1 MEKYD
6 SLQSMSNTANVKIFW
21 NHTKQFCRL
30 SRGKKKSWPAAL
42 QLLYWPESL
51 CLSSALWYGPFLW
64 PPHSREL
71 LLFSFFFLNL
81 WTHKEPLLPAQ
92 KTLHLNLIQHTW
104 GEQWLNEMFDG
115 KKNWSVV
122 LLNSEVQNQKYLY
135 KKMPRGEQQSWVCMQ
150 NKKSP

>member
-1 MEKYD
+1 MTLFSQWVTQLMLKSFEITQSNFAD
-6 SLQSMSNTANVKIFW
+6 SPE
-21 NHTKQFCRL
+21 
-30 SRGKKKSWPAAL
+30 GKKSPG
-42 QLLYWPESL
+42 QLL
-51 CLSSALWYGPFLW
+51 CNCFTGPNHFVLAV
-64 PPHSREL
+64 
-71 LLFSFFFLNL
+71 LFGTVLFCGLHIHVSFFFFLFLFLNL

-92 KTLHLNLIQHTW
+92 KTPHLNLIQHTW